1 MYVIEGFCHLHPFY
15 SSYEMHCRRRS
26 QMLENERMQVKELKN
41 RGYSPRQLQEMG
53 YSESALHTPALA
65 LAKPY

>member
-1 MYVIEGFCHLHPFY
+1 MLVRIVSFINNFRILFLTELFDLY
-15 SSYEMHCRRRS
+15 

-53 YSESALHTPALA
+53 YSESTLHTPALA
-65 LAKPY
+65 LAKNY